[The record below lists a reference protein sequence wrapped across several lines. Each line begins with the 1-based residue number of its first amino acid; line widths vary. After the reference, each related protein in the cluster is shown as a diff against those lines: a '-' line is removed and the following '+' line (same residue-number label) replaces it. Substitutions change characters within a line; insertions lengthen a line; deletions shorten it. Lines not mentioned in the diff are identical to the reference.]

1 MNYFIDFIKN
11 YIDFMTNYNFTT
23 TNIIFAMVLLIIIVD
38 ILLDNLAEKVVVC
51 SIVFLFYFILFYND
65 ILIFN

>member
-1 MNYFIDFIKN
+1 MNY

-23 TNIIFAMVLLIIIVD
+23 TNIILAIVFLIIIVD
-38 ILLDNLAEKVVVC
+38 ILLDNFTEKLAVC
-51 SIVFLFYFILFYND
+51 LITILFYFILFYND